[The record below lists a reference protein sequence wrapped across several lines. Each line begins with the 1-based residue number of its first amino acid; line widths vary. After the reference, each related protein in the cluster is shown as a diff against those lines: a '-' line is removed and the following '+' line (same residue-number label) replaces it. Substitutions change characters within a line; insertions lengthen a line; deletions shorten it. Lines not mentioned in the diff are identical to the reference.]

1 MWGVHQKCVLGGAS
15 WLTVWWWCG
24 HSLCGVGLCSVE
36 QMCVGG
42 DFFVWSVI
50 CGEGCFAC
58 LVLFIVCGSS
68 MGSYRLWNCECD
80 WCHVCSSV
88 QWVVRFQVCIV
99 CFGLKLVLVCVV
111 CIWHLCMC

>member
-42 DFFVWSVI
+42 DF
-50 CGEGCFAC
+50 
-58 LVLFIVCGSS
+58 
-68 MGSYRLWNCECD
+68 
-80 WCHVCSSV
+80 
-88 QWVVRFQVCIV
+88 
-99 CFGLKLVLVCVV
+99 CVV
-111 CIWHLCMC
+111 CDLWGGVFCLSCVVYCVWEFNGEL